1 MSTVMG
7 PKRNDLEP
15 ALYAD
20 VSDGTGVADLTTV
33 SSWRMIA
40 RLRDAVATLFI
51 DTGANLV
58 VTVNPS
64 DHTKAVIK
72 HTWQTAETATA
83 GVILCEF
90 EATWPGGRKQTFP
103 NNGYIAVRI
112 LEDLA

>member
-1 MSTVMG
+1 MG

-20 VSDGTGVADLTTV
+20 VADGSGVADLTTV

-40 RLRDAVATLFI
+40 RMRDVVTPAFI
-51 DTGANLV
+51 DTGGNMV
-58 VTVNPS
+58 ITVNPS

-72 HTWQTAETATA
+72 HTWQTGETATA
-83 GVILCEF
+83 GVLLIEY

-112 LEDLA
+112 LEDLV